1 MSSATVSMERLF
13 DGPGGVNTGGG
24 ITRVWENGDLLEKA
38 GVNFSSIV
46 GDNLPS
52 FAAEKFKIPPG
63 TSFHACG
70 VRYKKILLSVSLSLS
85 PLFFLFFPPVLR
97 SPFSTPLS
105 IPQFIACWLC
115 LFESFESPL
124 LSRSVRVCCRLLTPL
139 WCWS

>member
-85 PLFFLFFPPVLR
+85 P
-97 SPFSTPLS
+97 PFSFFS
-105 IPQFIACWLC
+105 
-115 LFESFESPL
+115 SL
-124 LSRSVRVCCRLLTPL
+124 LSSGPPFPLHFQFHNLLRAGCVSLYLSSLHYSPAL
-139 WCWS
+139 SGCAVDC